1 MTILEAL
8 EDVNLLAPAFRPAA
22 SWVAWRVFLAAVF
35 GLSLE
40 ADGLTRYRQ
49 HTGRAVPP
57 ASPAREAWVI
67 VGRRGGKSRIAAL
80 LAVYAAAFKRYDLAL
95 GERGVVMVL
104 AADRRQARVVFRY
117 VCGLVDA
124 CPMLAALVADR
135 TAEALRLTNGIDIE
149 IHTASFRAV
158 RGYTLVAAI
167 LDEVAYWP
175 TDDSANPDTETV
187 AALRPGMASVPGA
200 LLVGIS
206 SPYARRGELWRAYEH
221 HYGIDGDPV
230 LVWQAD
236 TRSMNPAVE
245 ASIISTAYE
254 DDEARAAAEYGA
266 QFRRDVERF
275 VSREALTACI
285 VPDRQELPR
294 SAEREH
300 LAFVDPS
307 GGSADSFTLAIAHR
321 EDDRVVLDLLRE
333 WRPPFSPDEV
343 VREYAALVRSYGA
356 AVVYG
361 DRYAGE
367 WPRERFRA
375 HEVSYVTADK
385 SKSELYQA
393 FLPLLNAGRVEL
405 LDQRRLTTQLLGL
418 ERRTARSGR
427 DSIDHGPGAHDDI
440 ANAVAGAT
448 VLAAEIQE
456 IPLEW
461 WREVLA

>member
-1 MTILEAL
+1 
-8 EDVNLLAPAFRPAA
+8 
-22 SWVAWRVFLAAVF
+22 
-35 GLSLE
+35 
-40 ADGLTRYRQ
+40 
-49 HTGRAVPP
+49 
-57 ASPAREAWVI
+57 
-67 VGRRGGKSRIAAL
+67 
-80 LAVYAAAFKRYDLAL
+80 
-95 GERGVVMVL
+95 MVL

-117 VCGLVDA
+117 VCGLIDA

-135 TAEALRLTNGIDIE
+135 TAEALRFKNGIDIE

-187 AALRPGMASVPGA
+187 AAIRPGMASVPGA

-221 HYGIDGDPV
+221 HYGVDGDLV

-236 TRSMNPAVE
+236 TLSMNPAVE
-245 ASIISTAYE
+245 ASIISAAYE

-285 VPDRQELPR
+285 VPDRHELPR
-294 SAEREH
+294 SAERTH
-300 LAFVDPS
+300 RAFVDPS
-307 GGSADSFTLAIAHR
+307 GGSADSFTLAITHR
-321 EDDRVVLDLLRE
+321 EGDRVVLDLVRE
-333 WRPPFSPDEV
+333 RRPPFSPDDI
-343 VREYAALVRSYGA
+343 VREYAALVRGYGTTE
-356 AVVYG
+356 VYG

-375 HEVSYVTADK
+375 HDVTYVPAEK

-393 FLPLLNAGRVEL
+393 FLPLVNAGRVEL
-405 LDQRRLTTQLLGL
+405 LDEPRLTTQLLGL

-427 DSIDHGPGAHDDI
+427 DSIDHAPNAHDDI
-440 ANAVAGAT
+440 ANAVAGAA
-448 VLAAEIQE
+448 VLTAAIPE

-461 WREVLA
+461 WRNVVA